1 MLLPDTNTFLPC
13 TMFTRLTG
21 AGRSTPTP
29 STGVAIA
36 GLDELHDVV
45 GIGYVDGDGVPDLIA
60 RGLPVEV
67 LLSVF
72 PTRD

>member
-1 MLLPDTNTFLPC
+1 VLLPDTNTFLPC

-21 AGRSTPTP
+21 AGRSTPT

-45 GIGYVDGDGVPDLIA
+45 GIGYVNGDGVADLIA
-60 RGLPVEV
+60 RGFPVEV

>member
-1 MLLPDTNTFLPC
+1 
-13 TMFTRLTG
+13 MFTRLTG